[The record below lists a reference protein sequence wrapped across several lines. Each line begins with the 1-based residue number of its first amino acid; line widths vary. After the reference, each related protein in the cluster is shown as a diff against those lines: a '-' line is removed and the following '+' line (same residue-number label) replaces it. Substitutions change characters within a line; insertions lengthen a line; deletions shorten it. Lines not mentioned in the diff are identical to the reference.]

1 MPTSS
6 PGWWLQVVAVLHTG
20 VGVVLYRDALA
31 DIADAKVVMGSAA
44 MPLSGFWGLAAVG
57 LGALRRSMGPK

>member
-1 MPTSS
+1 M
-6 PGWWLQVVAVLHTG
+6 AVLHTG

-31 DIADAKVVMGSAA
+31 DIADAKVVTGSAA